1 MEAMVEM
8 NKVIEFDKLLVKKN
22 ELFVDS
28 PFTDFFVAVGKNEKE
43 EQLGTLKDKVEEI
56 YLDIKDTEF
65 PPDFVHLVL
74 RNWNERKTRVML
86 YVGNAGYVWVPKH
99 GLRMPDNE
107 ELTERARNIA
117 KGLAHQSNYFIKYNA
132 ELAEADTYEIYDID
146 TVEVDIRR
154 DYDGELYLRWNAEM
168 IKVNNNKGENDGQ

>member
-1 MEAMVEM
+1 MS
-8 NKVIEFDKLLVKKN
+8 KIIEFDKLLVKKN

-28 PFTDFFVAVGKNEKE
+28 PFTDYFVAVGKNEKK

-65 PPDFVHLVL
+65 PPDFTHLIL
-74 RNWNERKTRVML
+74 RNKNEPKTRVML
-86 YVGNAGYVWVPKH
+86 YIGNAGYVWVPKH

-117 KGLAHQSNYFIKYNA
+117 KGLAHQSNYFKKCNA
-132 ELAEADTYEIYDID
+132 ELSEEDTYEIYDVD
-146 TVEVDIRR
+146 TVEVDIGR
-154 DYDGELYLRWNAEM
+154 DYDGELILRWDAEM
-168 IKVNNNKGENDGQ
+168 IKVDRVREN

>member
-1 MEAMVEM
+1 M
-8 NKVIEFDKLLVKKN
+8 NKIIEFDKLLVKKN

-56 YLDIKDTEF
+56 YHDIKETEF
-65 PPDFVHLVL
+65 PPDFVHLIL
-74 RNWNERKTRVML
+74 RDWNERKTRVML
-86 YVGNAGYVWVPKH
+86 YIGNAGYVWVPKE
-99 GLRMPDNE
+99 GLKMPNNE

-117 KGLAHQSNYFIKYNA
+117 KGLAYQSNYFMKCNA
-132 ELAEADTYEIYDID
+132 ELLEKDTYEIYDID

-154 DYDGELYLRWNAEM
+154 DYDGELYLRWDAEM
-168 IKVNNNKGENDGQ
+168 VKVDNNKGENDGQ

>member
-1 MEAMVEM
+1 MELRVEM
-8 NKVIEFDKLLVKKN
+8 SKVIEFDKLLVKKN

-117 KGLAHQSNYFIKYNA
+117 KGLAYQSNYFMKCNA
-132 ELAEADTYEIYDID
+132 ELLEKDTYEAYDID

-154 DYDGELYLRWNAEM
+154 DYDGELYLRWDAELVEVRLD
-168 IKVNNNKGENDGQ
+168 KNEA